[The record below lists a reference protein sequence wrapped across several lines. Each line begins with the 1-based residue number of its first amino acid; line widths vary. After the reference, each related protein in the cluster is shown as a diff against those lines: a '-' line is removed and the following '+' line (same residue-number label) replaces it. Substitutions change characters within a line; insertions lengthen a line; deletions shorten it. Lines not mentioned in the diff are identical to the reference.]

1 MKYLLYIF
9 YLESAISLFSGIQA
23 LFMPAAF
30 LAQFTSEPA
39 SPLDLPQFISDSISP
54 LALEMTRWY
63 GVVLFVLVY
72 ALVQGLRMRG
82 PALKLT
88 LQALL
93 IGDILQIGVTF
104 ITAKALGGWTFTLV
118 MSVVL
123 SAVYLILRAVCLWK
137 PVETGVDR

>member
-9 YLESAISLFSGIQA
+9 YLESVISLFSGVQA
-23 LFMPAAF
+23 LFIPAAF
-30 LAQFTSEPA
+30 LTQLTSEVA
-39 SPLDLPQFISDSISP
+39 SP

-72 ALVQGLRMRG
+72 ALLQGLRMRG

-93 IGDILQIGVTF
+93 IGDVLQVGATFVT
-104 ITAKALGGWTFTLV
+104 ARALGGWTFTLI
-118 MSVVL
+118 MSAVL
-123 SAVYLILRAVCLWK
+123 SLFYLILRAVCLWK
-137 PVETGVDR
+137 PVETGIDR

>member
-30 LAQFTSEPA
+30 LAQFTSEPV
-39 SPLDLPQFISDSISP
+39 SP
-54 LALEMTRWY
+54 LALEITRWY

-72 ALVQGLRMRG
+72 ALLQGLRMRG
-82 PALKLT
+82 PALKLI
-88 LQALL
+88 LQAMLL
-93 IGDILQIGVTF
+93 GDALQIGVTF
-104 ITAKALGGWTFTLV
+104 VTAKALGGWTFTLI

-123 SAVYLILRAVCLWK
+123 STLYLVLRAVCLWK
-137 PVETGVDR
+137 PVETGIDQ

>member
-1 MKYLLYIF
+1 MKYLPYIF

-30 LAQFTSEPA
+30 LTQFTSEPA
-39 SPLDLPQFISDSISP
+39 SP

-72 ALVQGLRMRG
+72 ALLKGLHMRG

-93 IGDILQIGVTF
+93 IGDALQVGVTF
-104 ITAKALGGWTFTLV
+104 ITAKALGGWTFTLI

-123 SAVYLILRAVCLWK
+123 SVLYLILRAVCLWK
-137 PVETGVDR
+137 PVATGIDR

>member
-30 LAQFTSEPA
+30 LA
-39 SPLDLPQFISDSISP
+39 QFISDSISP

-104 ITAKALGGWTFTLV
+104 VTAKALGGWSFTLF
-118 MSVVL
+118 MSLVL

-137 PVETGVDR
+137 PVETGIER